1 MIRLCHSERS
11 RGIYLE
17 SPQSDSAITMLTG
30 HGFLGQINRTRLRK
44 RNMIRSKIVLVSII
58 VAHASLN
65 SLAQNVDEFAKIGTM
80 KTATRLHLL
89 EEKRPEPLPETYL
102 SVTHEPGSV
111 FKPFQLMDTQEELNA
126 AFAKM
131 RAQFLP
137 FMEDHAPA
145 ITHTRTQIKLD
156 EFLWRVETQDDI
168 RDFTN
173 VIAGKGDWE
182 TVRIPHFGPPLGRA
196 VTYYYKKIMLSD
208 DMFKKGSLFVCFKGV
223 DYKAH
228 VFMNGSFIGSHE
240 GFFAPFEFNVTPVAK
255 VGENTLVV
263 KVENDYT
270 THGGRDDK
278 GNHVIGN
285 KIYAAAGPGYDD
297 PEEGWHH
304 CPAGMGIYQGCSIE
318 SRNAL
323 HIHDMFVRPLPDS
336 EEAEVWLEVNSFHED
351 LQDLKLAFSLYGQN
365 FSETVFEDLEYVP
378 STTHIPG
385 IGDLAKP
392 TDWQQ
397 TRLKAGWGVNHFKIK
412 IPIKNPRQW
421 CNDTPWLYQLQIK
434 LYDSTGQVTD
444 ETATQFGMRSFT
456 MDTVSSPK
464 GMMSLNGQTVRL
476 RGANTMG
483 YMQQD
488 VMKADW
494 DQLIDDILLAKV
506 CHMNFLRL
514 TQRPVQ
520 AEIYAYCDQLG
531 LMLQTDL
538 PLFGSL
544 RPNQFLEGVKQ
555 ANEMERF
562 VRNHPSNIMVTYIN
576 ERFPN
581 AEGKPH
587 RNMATSEEY
596 EKFFKACD
604 QAVLFANPDR
614 VIKAGDGDYDPPS
627 PGLPDNHCYNAW
639 YNGHGLGLG
648 EMHKGYWQPVKPD
661 WYYACGEFGAE
672 GLDPV
677 NTMLKHYP
685 QDWLPKNQDPQGQ
698 WTPLSI
704 PRAQT
709 QAFHTMWF
717 NTQNTLEDWV
727 DASQAHQAWAIR
739 LQTEAMRRDNHMV
752 SFAVHLFIDAWP
764 AGWMKT
770 IMDVDRQPK
779 KAFFV
784 YRDALNPLL
793 ATLRTDRTHFV
804 SGETI
809 NIEAWLSNDLNT
821 LPKGYTLSYQL
832 EKEDRILLAHSV
844 KPQFQ
849 QNGSVFQG
857 YLSFDAPAV
866 RQRTGYQLRLGLLDD
881 KGREVSQ
888 SVIDIDVFPRL
899 RVKEPVKISVSGTQ
913 DRGGRLLAE
922 LDIIPIHDVKQS
934 DVIIIDNYNWY
945 AKNTELVDNL
955 VQAGKTALFLEL
967 PEGRYTIGGSDV
979 HSFDTVMGH
988 YYFVSPETGH
998 ALVQWAE
1005 PMDFKFWFNEQADV
1019 VTPFIGNVLKAEGWT
1034 PILTTGQTSWG
1045 SRDEGPY
1052 LAVAERKSG
1061 KGAYVICQ
1069 LQLNHRI
1076 NSNPCAKKLL
1086 YKLLGLETNP
1096 ER

>member
-1 MIRLCHSERS
+1 MTRS
-11 RGIYLE
+11 RLIAI
-17 SPQSDSAITMLTG
+17 SAIVVYT
-30 HGFLGQINRTRLRK
+30 
-44 RNMIRSKIVLVSII
+44 
-58 VAHASLN
+58 SLN
-65 SLAQNVDEFAKIGTM
+65 GLAQTADEFAKIGNVTG
-80 KTATRLHLL
+80 ATRVHLL
-89 EEKRPEPLPETYL
+89 EEKRPAPLPAKFL
-102 SVTHEPGSV
+102 PVSHEPGSV
-111 FKPFQLMDTQEELNA
+111 FKPFQLVDTQEELSA
-126 AFAKM
+126 ALALM
-131 RAQFLP
+131 RQTFLP

-156 EFLWRVETQDDI
+156 EFLWREETRDDVT
-168 RDFTN
+168 DFTN
-173 VIAGKGDWE
+173 VLQGKGSWE
-182 TVRIPHFGPPLGRA
+182 AVRIPHFGPPLGRA
-196 VTYYYKKIMLSD
+196 VTYYYKKITLSD
-208 DMFKKGSLFVCFKGV
+208 AMFDKGSLFVCFKGV
-223 DYKAH
+223 DYRAH
-228 VFMNGSFIGSHE
+228 VFLNGSFLGSHE
-240 GFFAPFEFNVTPVAK
+240 GFFAPFEFNATRVAR

-278 GNHVIGN
+278 GNHVIGD

-297 PEEGWHH
+297 PVESWHH

-318 SRNAL
+318 SRDTL
-323 HIHDMFVRPLPDS
+323 HINDVFVRPLPDS

-351 LQDLKLAFSLYGQN
+351 PQDLKFAISLYGQN
-365 FSETVFEDLEYVP
+365 FPATLFEDLEYVP
-378 STTHIPG
+378 FTTQIPG

-397 TRLKAGWGVNHFKIK
+397 TRLKAGWGVNHFKIR
-412 IPIKNPRQW
+412 IPVKRPRLW
-421 CNDTPWLYQLQIK
+421 CNDTPWLYQLQVK
-434 LYDSTGQVTD
+434 LCDSTGRVTD
-444 ETATQFGMRSFT
+444 EAATAFGMRTFT
-456 MDTVSSPK
+456 MDTVSSPR
-464 GMMSLNGQTVRL
+464 GMMSINGQPVRL

-488 VMKADW
+488 VIKEDW

-506 CHMNFLRL
+506 CHMNFIRL

-520 AEIYAYCDQLG
+520 TEIYEYCDQLG

-555 ANEMERF
+555 ANEMERL

-596 EKFFKACD
+596 ETFFKACD

-627 PGLPDNHCYNAW
+627 PGLPDNHCYNGW

-685 QDWLPKNQDPQGQ
+685 QDWLPKNQDPKGP
-698 WTPLSI
+698 WTALSI

-709 QAFHTMWF
+709 QAFHYMWF
-717 NTQNTLEDWV
+717 NTQHSLEDWV
-727 DASQAHQAWAIR
+727 EASQTHQAWAIR

-770 IMDVDRQPK
+770 LMDVDRQPK

-784 YRDALNPLL
+784 YRDALNPVL

-804 SGETI
+804 TGEKI

-821 LPKGYTLSYQL
+821 LPNGHKLNYQL
-832 EKEDRILLAHSV
+832 EKEDSILFSHSV
-844 KPQFQ
+844 KPKFHK
-849 QNGSVFQG
+849 NGSVFQG
-857 YLSFDAPAV
+857 HISFDAPAV
-866 RQRTGYQLRLGLLDD
+866 SQRIKYKLRLGLFDD
-881 KGREVSQ
+881 RGREQSQ

-899 RVKEPVKISVSGTQ
+899 GVKEAVKISVPGIHQ
-913 DRGGRLLAE
+913 GRGARLLSE
-922 LDIIPIHDVKQS
+922 LNIVPTDGIKRS
-934 DVIIIDNYNWY
+934 NVIIIDDYNWY
-945 AKNTELVDNL
+945 AKNTESVDNL
-955 VQAGKTALFLEL
+955 VRAGKTVLFLEL
-967 PEGRYTIGGSDV
+967 PEGQYQIAGSDV
-979 HSFDTVMGH
+979 HSFDTVMGD
-988 YYFVSPETGH
+988 YYFVSSTTGH

-1005 PMDFKFWFNEQADV
+1005 PMDFKFWFNDEKDV
-1019 VTPFIGNVLKAEGWT
+1019 VTPFIGNVLKADGWT

-1052 LAVAERKSG
+1052 LAVAGKTFG
-1061 KGAYVICQ
+1061 KGKYIICQ
-1069 LQLNHRI
+1069 LQLNHRV
-1076 NSNPCAKKLL
+1076 NSNPCAKKFA
-1086 YKLLGLETNP
+1086 YRLLGLE
-1096 ER
+1096 

>member
-1 MIRLCHSERS
+1 M
-11 RGIYLE
+11 
-17 SPQSDSAITMLTG
+17 
-30 HGFLGQINRTRLRK
+30 TRLR
-44 RNMIRSKIVLVSII
+44 IIAISVIVVCT
-58 VAHASLN
+58 SLN
-65 SLAQNVDEFAKIGTM
+65 GLAQNVDEFAKIGNM

-89 EEKRPEPLPETYL
+89 EEKRPTQLPDTYL
-102 SVTHEPGSV
+102 PMTHEPEAV
-111 FKPFQLMDTQEELNA
+111 FKPFQLMDTAEELNA
-126 AFAKM
+126 ALAQM
-131 RAQFLP
+131 RKKSLP
-137 FMEDHAPA
+137 FMAQYAPA
-145 ITHTRTQIKLD
+145 IGNTRTQIKLD
-156 EFLWRVETQDDI
+156 DFLWRVETKDDI
-168 RDFTN
+168 ADITN
-173 VIAGKGDWE
+173 VFAVKGDWE
-182 TVRIPHFGPPLGRA
+182 RVRIPHFGPPLGRA
-196 VTYYYKKIMLSD
+196 VTYYYKKIVLAQD
-208 DMFKKGSLFVCFKGV
+208 IFDKGSLFACFKGV
-223 DYKAH
+223 DYRAH
-228 VFMNGSFIGSHE
+228 VFLNGTYLGSHE
-240 GFFAPFEFNVTPVAK
+240 GFFAPFEFNVTRVAR

-270 THGGRDDK
+270 THGGRDEK
-278 GNHVIGN
+278 GHHVVGD

-297 PEEGWHH
+297 PIEGWHH
-304 CPAGMGIYQGCSIE
+304 CPAGMGIYQPCYIE

-323 HIHDMFVRPLPDS
+323 HIPDVFVRPLPDA
-336 EEAEVWLEVNSFHED
+336 EEAEVWLEVNNFHED
-351 LQDLKLAFSLYGQN
+351 LQDLKLQFSLYGQN
-365 FSETVFEDLEYVP
+365 FKETLFENLEYVP

-412 IPIKNPRQW
+412 IPIKNPRLW

-434 LYDSTGQVTD
+434 LLDSAGQVTD
-444 ETATQFGMRSFT
+444 QTATSFGMRSFT
-456 MDTVSSPK
+456 MDTQSSPK
-464 GMMSLNGQTVRL
+464 GMMSLNGQEIRL

-488 VMKADW
+488 VMKEDW
-494 DQLIDDILLAKV
+494 NQLIDDILLAKV
-506 CHMNFLRL
+506 CNMNFIRL

-520 AEIYAYCDQLG
+520 EEIYTYCDQLG

-544 RPNQFLEGVKQ
+544 RPNQFLEGMKQ
-555 ANEMERF
+555 ANEMERL

-596 EKFFKACD
+596 ESFFKACD
-604 QAVLFANPDR
+604 QAVLFANPER

-627 PGLPDNHCYNAW
+627 PGLPDNHCYNGW

-648 EMHKGYWQPVKPD
+648 EMHKGYWQAVKPD

-685 QDWLPKNQDPQGQ
+685 RDWLPKNQDPQGS
-698 WTPLSI
+698 WTALSI

-709 QAFHTMWF
+709 QAFHYMWF
-717 NTQNTLEDWV
+717 NTQDSLEDWV
-727 DASQAHQAWAIR
+727 EASQTHQAWAIR
-739 LQTEAMRRDNHMV
+739 LQTEAMRRDNDMV
-752 SFAVHLFIDAWP
+752 SFALHLFIDAWP

-784 YRDALNPLL
+784 YRDALNPVL
-793 ATLRTDRTHFV
+793 ATLRTDRIHFTAN
-804 SGETI
+804 EKT

-821 LPKGYTLSYQL
+821 IPKGYKLSYQL
-832 EKEDRILLAHSV
+832 EKEDSILFAHSV

-849 QNGSVFQG
+849 ENASVFQG

-866 RQRTGYQLRLGLLDD
+866 SQRTSYKLRLGLFDNR
-881 KGREVSQ
+881 GQEQSQ
-888 SVIDIDVFPRL
+888 SVIDIDVFPRFK
-899 RVKEPVKISVSGTQ
+899 VKSQVKISVPGPR
-913 DRGGRLLAE
+913 DKGARLLTE
-922 LDIIPIHDVKQS
+922 LDILPTDDVKQS
-934 DVIIIDNYNWY
+934 NVIMIDDYSWY
-945 AKNTELVDNL
+945 AEHTEMVDRL

-967 PEGRYTIGGSDV
+967 PEGRYAICNSDV
-979 HSFDTVMGH
+979 HSFNTVMGD
-988 YYFVSPETGH
+988 YYFVSPKTEH

-1005 PMDFKFWFNEQADV
+1005 PMDFKFWFNEQAEV
-1019 VTPFIGNVLKAEGWT
+1019 VTPFIGNVLKADGWT

-1052 LAVAERKSG
+1052 LAAAEKKSG
-1061 KGAYVICQ
+1061 KGNYIICQ
-1069 LQLNHRI
+1069 LQMNHRL
-1076 NSNPCAKKLL
+1076 NSNPTAQQFI
-1086 YKLLGLETNP
+1086 YKLLGLE
-1096 ER
+1096 